1 MASRRH
7 VGREIKRSFG
17 PSVLVA
23 VGSVVAW
30 VYRLLFSGWDE
41 RLYKK
46 NRRNFVRDIERS
58 FAYLFSQH
66 GGSVHP
72 SEGENLPRA
81 FDYVSVTLDFEAMRV
96 QLIRGRGELDA
107 RIAPPFDPGEWREI
121 EFFWQL
127 VDFPGRENSL
137 FAENQL
143 DGLAGRLQESWNQ
156 LAYVL
161 SEENWFPSLTNAEWR
176 RFLKLAREEKLAL
189 RANMASSLRKPSTSG
204 VTFGPE

>member
-1 MASRRH
+1 MATRH
-7 VGREIKRSFG
+7 PIGRGIKRSFG
-17 PSVLVA
+17 LSVFVA
-23 VGSVVAW
+23 VGSVIAW

-46 NRRNFVRDIERS
+46 NRRNFASEIERS

-72 SEGENLPRA
+72 IEGENLPRA
-81 FDYVSVTLDFEAMRV
+81 FDYVSVTVDFEAMRV

-107 RIAPPFDPGEWREI
+107 RIAPPFEPGEWREI

-127 VDFPGRENSL
+127 VDFPGREYSL

-143 DGLAGRLQESWNQ
+143 DELAGKLQESWSQ
-156 LAYVL
+156 LTFVL
-161 SEENWFPSLTNAEWR
+161 SEENWLPSLTNAEWR
-176 RFLKLAREEKLAL
+176 RFLKLTREEKLTF
-189 RANMASSLRKPSTSG
+189 RANMTPSRRKRSTSG